1 MSVAWL
7 SRVIAFTLLAVIGAV
22 PSFSAEPGKRIALVI
37 GNSAYK
43 HTSPLVNPVND
54 AEDMARTLSALG
66 FQVSKGLDLN
76 KTDMDRTVS
85 NFASALKGAEIGLFF
100 YAGHGMQVSG
110 ENYLV
115 PVDARL
121 ESTSALDFETLRLNV
136 VQRIMENETL
146 TNVLILDACRDNP
159 LTRNLARALG
169 TRSST
174 IGKGL
179 APQESGAGTIIS
191 YSTQPGN
198 VALDGVGGRNSPFAG
213 ALVKHLPTEGKDL
226 ATILVKVRNDVMTA
240 TAKRQVPWEHSALT
254 SELILAGPVASS
266 QAPRASSA
274 QGPETGSASTVN
286 EPSQS
291 GSAPISPPRVAE
303 AAAPTPQKASVPNKR
318 ASQDENAPVAIE
330 LGEIVKGRLP
340 AKKFSHYWKI
350 KVEGGSYRIVLDAE
364 NADDSSSNLFL
375 GVHGSRVGRQQE
387 KKYIDTGAVGFFH
400 GTATLVNSVEPGE
413 FVFRVSNEINI
424 VDYRLAVFPADDGY
438 HVPYLGDSPLVKPI
452 AIGQSIISSDLPAPP
467 SRLSEAWHAVDLE
480 PGDYEVTV
488 EMTRTDGLHTNLFG
502 DVELLNAIGIQEN
515 KMRICNLYE
524 IGASAKCTGKII
536 LAEPFK
542 GFIRA
547 YPTQKARYSIK
558 TTLKQ
563 VE

>member
-7 SRVIAFTLLAVIGAV
+7 SRVITFALLAVIGAA

-198 VALDGVGGRNSPFAG
+198 VV
-213 ALVKHLPTEGKDL
+213 L
-226 ATILVKVRNDVMTA
+226 ARAKV
-240 TAKRQVPWEHSALT
+240 P
-254 SELILAGPVASS
+254 
-266 QAPRASSA
+266 
-274 QGPETGSASTVN
+274 
-286 EPSQS
+286 
-291 GSAPISPPRVAE
+291 
-303 AAAPTPQKASVPNKR
+303 
-318 ASQDENAPVAIE
+318 
-330 LGEIVKGRLP
+330 
-340 AKKFSHYWKI
+340 
-350 KVEGGSYRIVLDAE
+350 
-364 NADDSSSNLFL
+364 
-375 GVHGSRVGRQQE
+375 
-387 KKYIDTGAVGFFH
+387 
-400 GTATLVNSVEPGE
+400 
-413 FVFRVSNEINI
+413 
-424 VDYRLAVFPADDGY
+424 
-438 HVPYLGDSPLVKPI
+438 
-452 AIGQSIISSDLPAPP
+452 
-467 SRLSEAWHAVDLE
+467 
-480 PGDYEVTV
+480 
-488 EMTRTDGLHTNLFG
+488 
-502 DVELLNAIGIQEN
+502 
-515 KMRICNLYE
+515 
-524 IGASAKCTGKII
+524 
-536 LAEPFK
+536 
-542 GFIRA
+542 
-547 YPTQKARYSIK
+547 
-558 TTLKQ
+558 
-563 VE
+563 